1 MTKPQILISA
11 GEASGEMYAAQLAT
25 ALRRHADVHPFG
37 LGGPRM
43 REAGVELLADCS
55 EVAVVGI
62 SEYVR
67 RVPAGWRVLRRLVA
81 ESAQRHPA
89 LAVLV
94 DSPALN
100 LRLARR
106 LRQQGVRNVYFICPQ
121 FWAWRPWRVRLVRR
135 RFARALCIFPFEEKF
150 YRDAGVPVDFVG
162 HPLVD
167 QVHPTISRA
176 EFARRFNLDAD
187 QPIIA
192 LLPGSRAS
200 ELAHNLPPMLE
211 ACHLLEPKR
220 PYQSVLAVAPGLKPW
235 QFADYARPDAP
246 VRLVEGA
253 TYDALAAADLAI
265 VSSGTATVE
274 AALLGTPMVV
284 VYRVSPTTAF
294 VLRRLRL
301 VRTPFFSMVNLI
313 AGKRVVPEL
322 IQDDFTPERVAEE
335 VGRLLGSRETREQMK
350 RDLDEVRSRL
360 GPGGAI
366 ERAAEI
372 IARML

>member
-11 GEASGEMYAAQLAT
+11 GEASGDMYAARLAT
-25 ALRRHADVHPFG
+25 AVRERADVHLFG

-62 SEYVR
+62 SEFLR

-81 ESAQRHPA
+81 ASAERRPV

-94 DSPALN
+94 DSPALH

-106 LRQQGVRNVYFICPQ
+106 LRWQGVRNVYFICPQ
-121 FWAWRPWRVRLVRR
+121 FWAWRPWRVRLVKR

-167 QVHPTISRA
+167 QVRPRMSRA
-176 EFARRFNLDAD
+176 EFAARYDLDAA
-187 QPIIA
+187 QPILA
-192 LLPGSRAS
+192 LLPGSRPA
-200 ELAHNLPPMLE
+200 ELAHNLPTILE
-211 ACHLLEPKR
+211 ACALLARER
-220 PYQSVLAVAPGLKPW
+220 PCQFALAVAPGLKPA
-235 QFADYARPDAP
+235 QLVDYARHDVP
-246 VRLVEGA
+246 VHLVEGH
-253 TYDALAAADLAI
+253 TYEALAAADVVM

-274 AALLGTPMVV
+274 TALLGTPMVV

-294 VLRRLRL
+294 FARQL
-301 VRTPFFSMVNLI
+301 VRTPFFTMPNLI
-313 AGKRVVPEL
+313 AGRRVVPEL
-322 IQDDFTPERVAEE
+322 IQEAFTPERLAAE
-335 VGRLLGSRETREQMK
+335 VRQLLDSSTARERMK
-350 RDLDEVRSRL
+350 RDLAEVRSRL

>member
-11 GEASGEMYAAQLAT
+11 GEASGDMYAARLAA
-25 ALRRHADVHPFG
+25 ALCHRADVHLFG

-62 SEYVR
+62 SEFVR

-81 ESAQRHPA
+81 ASAARRPA

-94 DSPALN
+94 DSPALH

-106 LRQQGVRNVYFICPQ
+106 LRWQGVRNVYFICPQ
-121 FWAWRPWRVRLVRR
+121 VWAWRPWRVRLVKR
-135 RFARALCIFPFEEKF
+135 RFERALCIFPFEEKF
-150 YRDAGVPVDFVG
+150 YRDAGVPADFVG

-167 QVHPTISRA
+167 QVRPKMSRA
-176 EFARRFNLDAD
+176 EFTAQFGLDAAK
-187 QPIIA
+187 PILA
-192 LLPGSRAS
+192 LLPGSRPA
-200 ELAHNLPPMLE
+200 EVAHNLPPILQ
-211 ACHLLEPKR
+211 ACQLLARER
-220 PYQSVLAVAPGLKPW
+220 SCQFALAVAAGLKPA
-235 QFADYARPDAP
+235 QLAGYVPRELA
-246 VRLVEGA
+246 VRLVENA
-253 TYDALAAADLAI
+253 TYDALAAADVAI

-274 AALLGTPMVV
+274 AALLGTPMVA

-294 VLRRLRL
+294 FARRL
-301 VRTPFFSMVNLI
+301 VRTPFFTMPNLI
-313 AGKRVVPEL
+313 AGRRVVPEL
-322 IQDDFTPERVAEE
+322 IQEDFTAERVAGQ
-335 VGRLLGSRETREQMK
+335 VRRLLDSAEAREQMK
-350 RDLDEVRSRL
+350 RDLADVRSTL

>member
-1 MTKPQILISA
+1 MTRPQILISA

-25 ALRRHADVHPFG
+25 ALRRNADIHLFG

-62 SEYVR
+62 SEYVW
-67 RVPAGWRVLRRLVA
+67 RVPAGWRILRRLVA
-81 ESAQRHPA
+81 ESAQRQPA
-89 LAVLV
+89 LAILV
-94 DSPALN
+94 DAPALN
-100 LRLARR
+100 LHLARR

-135 RFARALCIFPFEEKF
+135 RFALALCIFPFEEGF
-150 YRDAGVPVDFVG
+150 YRNAGVPVDFVG

-167 QVHPTISRA
+167 QVHPTISRE
-176 EFARRFNLDAD
+176 EFARRYNLDAD

-211 ACHLLEPKR
+211 ACHLLAPKR
-220 PYQSVLAVAPGLKPW
+220 PYQSVLAVAPSVKLR
-235 QFADYARPDAP
+235 QLADYARPDVP

-301 VRTPFFSMVNLI
+301 VRAPFFSMVNLI

-322 IQDDFTPERVAEE
+322 IQDDFTPQRVAEE
-335 VGRLLGSRETREQMK
+335 VERLLGSRETREQMK
-350 RDLDEVRSRL
+350 RDLGAVRSRL